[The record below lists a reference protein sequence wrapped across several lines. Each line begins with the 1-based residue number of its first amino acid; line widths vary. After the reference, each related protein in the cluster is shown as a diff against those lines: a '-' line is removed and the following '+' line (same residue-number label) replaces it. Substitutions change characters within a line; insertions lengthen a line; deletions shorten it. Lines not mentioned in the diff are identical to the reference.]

1 MVLSESN
8 KNIWWASSFD
18 MNDKYE
24 YKIEKDNFKF
34 KFSKVGDKYFLESS
48 SRILLGVQTKGNHV
62 GTTLEC
68 QLYNEETINQEG
80 LIFKEY
86 DFINQKF
93 K

>member
-1 MVLSESN
+1 
-8 KNIWWASSFD
+8 